1 MLKDLRCQRRWVSSE
16 QQLADSMTKPG
27 ARQAF
32 VERFKGGYIQLVA
45 DESYQAAKKKS
56 REDRER
62 TVQETRG
69 SQSKVA
75 QTLIALVLASNVQPA
90 EGVWLPTSWWK
101 IANFAVLFPY
111 MLAMF
116 LSIGVAL
123 SFACADRIAC
133 FRAWWTRSTEG
144 LRGANLRL
152 QAEVNQLQEQVRKFE
167 ARSERDNII
176 MCKQSSDLD
185 DYRDSVKDLREQ
197 AASRKHQIANLE
209 KELQIAR
216 EKYVDD
222 IFICRNRGRRWH
234 GRRDCP
240 SVTHSQNVTTYQA
253 CDHCV
258 STFSS
263 PMSSVR

>member
-1 MLKDLRCQRRWVSSE
+1 MLKDLRCQWRWVSSE
-16 QQLADSMTKPG
+16 QQLADGMTKTG
-27 ARQAF
+27 ARQTF

-56 REDRER
+56 PEDRER

-75 QTLIALVLASNVQPA
+75 QTLIALVLA
-90 EGVWLPTSWWK
+90 WLPTSWWN

-123 SFACADRIAC
+123 SFACADRIAR

-144 LRGANLRL
+144 LRGANLRP
-152 QAEVNQLQEQVRKFE
+152 QAEVNQLQEQVRNFE

-176 MCKQSSDLD
+176 ICKQSSDLD
-185 DYRDSVKDLREQ
+185 DYRDTVKDLREQ

-240 SVTHSQNVTTYQA
+240 SVTHSQDVTTYQA

-258 STFSS
+258 STFSP